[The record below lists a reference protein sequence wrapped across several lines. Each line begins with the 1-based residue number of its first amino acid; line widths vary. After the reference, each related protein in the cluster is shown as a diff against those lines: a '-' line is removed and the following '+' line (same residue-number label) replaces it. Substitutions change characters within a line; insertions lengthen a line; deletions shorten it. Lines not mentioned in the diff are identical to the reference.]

1 MVYKIQSLTRAKTS
15 ALVAD
20 ARFQLIKGRMRTP
33 DPGETNARIC
43 DIDVEQPRARSA
55 GAALILV
62 SYNLSHVE
70 HSDKLS
76 HNVHSYLLINKTREI
91 PLLLLCTTKLFFVKY
106 SNRIGQ
112 GK

>member
-1 MVYKIQSLTRAKTS
+1 M
-15 ALVAD
+15 AD
-20 ARFQLIKGRMRTP
+20 TRFQLIKGRMRAP

-62 SYNLSHVE
+62 SYNLSHVV

-76 HNVHSYLLINKTREI
+76 HNEHSSHLINKTTEI
-91 PLLLLCTTKLFFVKY
+91 PLLLLCPMECLFVKY
-106 SNRIGQ
+106 HDVAG
-112 GK
+112 

>member
-43 DIDVEQPRARSA
+43 DKDVEQTRARSV
-55 GAALILV
+55 GSALFRV
-62 SYNLSHVE
+62 SYDLSRGV
-70 HSDKLS
+70 HSDKRC
-76 HNVHSYLLINKTREI
+76 HNEHSSLLINKTTEI
-91 PLLLLCTTKLFFVKY
+91 PLLLLCTMKLFFVKY
-106 SNRIGQ
+106 SNRVGQ

>member
-1 MVYKIQSLTRAKTS
+1 M
-15 ALVAD
+15 AD
-20 ARFQLIKGRMRTP
+20 TRFQLIKGRMRAP

-62 SYNLSHVE
+62 SYNLSHGV

-76 HNVHSYLLINKTREI
+76 HNEHSSHLTNKTTEI
-91 PLLLLCTTKLFFVKY
+91 HLLLLCTMKLFFVKY
-106 SNRIGQ
+106 NDLAGQ
-112 GK
+112 GI

>member
-1 MVYKIQSLTRAKTS
+1 M
-15 ALVAD
+15 AD
-20 ARFQLIKGRMRTP
+20 ARFQLIKGRMRAP

-43 DIDVEQPRARSA
+43 DKDVEQPRTRSA

-62 SYNLSHVE
+62 SYHLSHGV

-76 HNVHSYLLINKTREI
+76 HNEQSSLLINKTTEI
-91 PLLLLCTTKLFFVKY
+91 PLLLLCTMKLFFVKY
-106 SNRIGQ
+106 SNRVGQ